1 LVKIHA
7 GIDGFVDR
15 IKAEARRRFR
25 RGRCLAEAANN
36 QTEQQSWRKIK
47 YSHEIPPFDD
57 DLDFKLGHSV
67 GARSAKIAWLTDSHK
82 NDSHKND
89 LHKLDADKT
98 DLHETFL
105 LFKMKLVLPVSAIFS
120 NNLSNN
126 LASRKH

>member
-15 IKAEARRRFR
+15 IKAEARRGFR

-36 QTEQQSWRKIK
+36 QTEQQSWRKTK
-47 YSHEIPPFDD
+47 YSHEIPPFYD

-67 GARSAKIAWLTDSHK
+67 GARSATIAWLTDSHK
-82 NDSHKND
+82 NDS
-89 LHKLDADKT
+89 HKLDADKT

-105 LFKMKLVLPVSAIFS
+105 IIEDEARSTCVCDFL
-120 NNLSNN
+120 
-126 LASRKH
+126 